1 MYLAGFLGLQFQ
13 ITKPIFLSLTAFNL
27 WSSAI
32 LLLLFHENWSK
43 KVAFYFAIIFVAA
56 FFIEMAGVKTGIIFG
71 NYSYGKTLGIK
82 LLDVPLCIGA
92 NWLLLCYVFTYVCK
106 TKFTIQNDYLI
117 ALLSSSLITTLDF
130 LIEPIA
136 IKFDFWSWQNNQIPL
151 QNYTSWF
158 IIAFGINL
166 LLLKQN
172 LLIKNKIASI
182 LLLLQILFFVSQN
195 IFK

>member
-1 MYLAGFLGLQFQ
+1 MYLAGFLGLQFS

-32 LLLLFHENWSK
+32 LLLFFHENWSK
-43 KVAFYFAIIFVAA
+43 KAVLYFAIIFLIA
-56 FFIEMAGVKTGIIFG
+56 FFIEMVGVKTGIIFG
-71 NYSYGKTLGIK
+71 NYSYGETLGMK

-92 NWLLLCYVFTYVCK
+92 NWLLLCYVFTYLSK
-106 TKFTIQNDYLI
+106 NNLAIQNDYLI
-117 ALLSSSLITTLDF
+117 ASLSSSLITALDF

-172 LLIKNKIASI
+172 LLIKNKIANI

-195 IFK
+195 IFQ